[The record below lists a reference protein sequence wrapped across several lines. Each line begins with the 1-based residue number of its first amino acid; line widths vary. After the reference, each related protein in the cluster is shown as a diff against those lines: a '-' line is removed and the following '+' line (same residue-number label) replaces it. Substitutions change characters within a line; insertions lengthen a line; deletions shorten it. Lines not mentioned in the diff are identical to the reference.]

1 MHVAEVKADK
11 FLQVFYISKRT
22 QIEDYKRK
30 FEQVRVLSLK
40 LCNFTITLN
49 KHDPVEPPTRT
60 LLLRFGTGAFRF

>member
-30 FEQVRVLSLK
+30 FEQVRVLSLT
-40 LCNFTITLN
+40 LCDCIQ
-49 KHDPVEPPTRT
+49 PPTRT
-60 LLLRFGTGAFRF
+60 LLKSI